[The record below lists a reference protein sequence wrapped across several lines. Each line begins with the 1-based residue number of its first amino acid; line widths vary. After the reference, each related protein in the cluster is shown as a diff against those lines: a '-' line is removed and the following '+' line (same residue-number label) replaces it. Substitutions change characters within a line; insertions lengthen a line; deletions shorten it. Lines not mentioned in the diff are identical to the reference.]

1 MIIYGWNTKRIKNA
15 PIPNRVCPH
24 CQQKDTSYFDA
35 YGSYVH
41 IFWIPVF
48 PYKKQAFIACNNCQA
63 AIEES
68 GMDAETKSKFKLL
81 KGAVK
86 LPVYMFSG
94 LILIAIAI
102 AFGIFSSIQTDM
114 EKEDFITS
122 PLRND
127 VYTVYDSEEPSSY
140 KYYLMK
146 VVLADE
152 DSVVFAPNTY
162 SYDAIPDQLDP
173 EDGFLADWIV
183 SFHREDLLQM
193 YNNGDIKKIERAYS
207 NSKGYDQAVYYE
219 DVFGDESATTEDE
232 ISSYGPGQ
240 INMDSLRE
248 QLEEVEIE
256 IEE

>member
-1 MIIYGWNTKRIKNA
+1 MIIYGWNTKRIKSA
-15 PIPNRVCPH
+15 PIPNRVCPN
-24 CQQKDTSYFDA
+24 CQQKDTSYFEA

-41 IFWIPVF
+41 IFWIPLF
-48 PYKKQAFIACNNCQA
+48 PYKKQAFIACSNCQA

-68 GMDAETKSKFKLL
+68 GMDQETKSKFKLL

-94 LILIAIAI
+94 LFLIAIAI
-102 AFGIFSSIQTDM
+102 AFGIFSSISTDM
-114 EKEDFITS
+114 EREDFITN
-122 PLRND
+122 PARND
-127 VYTVYDSEEPSSY
+127 VYTVYDNDEPSSY

-183 SFHREDLLQM
+183 SFHREDLMEM
-193 YNNGDIKKIERAYS
+193 YNAGDIKKIERNYS
-207 NSKGYDQAVYYE
+207 SSKGYDQATYYE
-219 DVFGDESATTEDE
+219 DVFGNESTTTEDDAP
-232 ISSYGPGQ
+232 SYGLDQ

-248 QLEEVEIE
+248 QLEHVEVEPE
-256 IEE
+256 Q